1 MKNLYIVTGA
11 NGHLGNT
18 IIRILLERGE
28 RVRGLILPSEE
39 PDFPDRA
46 EYVKGDV
53 TEPESLRALFEGAE
67 RASVVDPYGG
77 NHQHCGRSDRRLAQ
91 GKRGGH
97 KKPSRAGL

>member
-53 TEPESLRALFEGAE
+53 TELESLRTLFEGAE
-67 RASVVDPYGG
+67 RAPVTSATPLSEF
-77 NHQHCGRSDRRLAQ
+77 CWKEASA
-91 GKRGGH
+91 
-97 KKPSRAGL
+97 SAG

>member
-39 PDFPDRA
+39 PDFPDR
-46 EYVKGDV
+46 D
-53 TEPESLRALFEGAE
+53 GA
-67 RASVVDPYGG
+67 RVPARPV
-77 NHQHCGRSDRRLAQ
+77 
-91 GKRGGH
+91 
-97 KKPSRAGL
+97 

>member
-53 TEPESLRALFEGAE
+53 ARVPARP
-67 RASVVDPYGG
+67 V
-77 NHQHCGRSDRRLAQ
+77 
-91 GKRGGH
+91 
-97 KKPSRAGL
+97 

>member
-39 PDFPDRA
+39 PTSPTARNTSR
-46 EYVKGDV
+46 V
-53 TEPESLRALFEGAE
+53 T
-67 RASVVDPYGG
+67 
-77 NHQHCGRSDRRLAQ
+77 
-91 GKRGGH
+91 
-97 KKPSRAGL
+97 